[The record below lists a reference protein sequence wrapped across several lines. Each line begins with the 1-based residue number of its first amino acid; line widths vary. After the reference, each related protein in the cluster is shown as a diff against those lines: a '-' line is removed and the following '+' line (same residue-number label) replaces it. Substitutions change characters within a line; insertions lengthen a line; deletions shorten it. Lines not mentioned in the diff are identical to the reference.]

1 MSVNFE
7 PLLSGCLCLMY
18 LAYALFVK
26 GGFWKSNWTGKDGSW
41 VSSSEG
47 SIFFPADDHSL
58 LCTRCC
64 PHPRR
69 FECTVK

>member
-18 LAYALFVK
+18 LAYALVVK

-47 SIFFPADDHSL
+47 PIFFL
-58 LCTRCC
+58 LMIIL
-64 PHPRR
+64 
-69 FECTVK
+69 FSVLGIVLILEGLNVL

>member
-47 SIFFPADDHSL
+47 PIFFL
-58 LCTRCC
+58 LMIIL
-64 PHPRR
+64 
-69 FECTVK
+69 FSVLGVVLILEGLNVL